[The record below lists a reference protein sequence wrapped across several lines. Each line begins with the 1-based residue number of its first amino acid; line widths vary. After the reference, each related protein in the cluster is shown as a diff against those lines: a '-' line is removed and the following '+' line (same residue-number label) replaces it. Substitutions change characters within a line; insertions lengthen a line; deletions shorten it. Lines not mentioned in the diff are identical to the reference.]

1 MQQAF
6 DPVMFFIILV
16 VAEITGLTIAQL
28 FATQGGLFTAGKTIE
43 PWRRRNFIIGVVGF
57 MFCVALAA
65 GFSSPNATPAAAVA
79 GGAGLIFMLAMTFL
93 RIGAP
98 KR

>member
-16 VAEITGLTIAQL
+16 VAEIVGLMIVQL
-28 FATQGGLFTAGKTIE
+28 FAAQGGLFTAGRTIE
-43 PWRRRNFIIGVVGF
+43 PWRRRNLRIGVVVF

-79 GGAGLIFMLAMTFL
+79 GGAGLVFMWVMVFL

-98 KR
+98 